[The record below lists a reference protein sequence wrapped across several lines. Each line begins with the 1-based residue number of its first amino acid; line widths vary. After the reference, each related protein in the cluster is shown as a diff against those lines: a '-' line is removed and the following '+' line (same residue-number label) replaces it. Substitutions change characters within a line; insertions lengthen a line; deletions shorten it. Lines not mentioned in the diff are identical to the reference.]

1 MVKNNKRDMSVQIIF
16 YCWIF
21 ISGIAQSVNAEEDAA
36 CWPMKKCIEKTAE
49 YKGTSSATD
58 FHLCIDAP
66 CPSLTRPSLTPS
78 GGKALWA
85 CLFDNPGQEDSP
97 FELKVDSDN
106 ILDKDSVGRALGLKN
121 GADLY
126 CKLGP
131 SRKDPFGGGAKH
143 PIDIECS
150 TSALIGS
157 KRFDS
162 EEVYVFRDHNS
173 SLSFHTEH
181 GWGSIE
187 NQGFAYQ
194 RYSFQ
199 CTLAASDLSMPP
211 TR

>member
-1 MVKNNKRDMSVQIIF
+1 MAENNKREIPVQIIF

-21 ISGIAQSVNAEEDAA
+21 LSGTAQLVNAEEDAA
-36 CWPMKKCIEKTAE
+36 CWPINKCIEKISE

-66 CPSLTRPSLTPS
+66 CPSLTPS

-85 CLFDNPGQEDSP
+85 CHFDNPGQEDSP
-97 FELKVDSDN
+97 FELKVNSDN

-126 CKLGP
+126 CKHGP

-143 PIDIECS
+143 PIDTECS
-150 TSALIGS
+150 TSALPGS
-157 KRFDS
+157 KRFES
-162 EEVYVFRDHNS
+162 EEFHVFRDHNS
-173 SLSFHTEH
+173 NLSFHTEQ

-187 NQGFAYQ
+187 LQYIAYQ
-194 RYSFQ
+194 RNSFQ
-199 CTLAASDLSMPP
+199 CILTAPD
-211 TR
+211 